1 MRSEL
6 RPVVAVATNVRDRV
20 SSDAMKCS
28 ITMRINET
36 LATVGKATMKSPTR
50 GGADFDT
57 FDGGSSP
64 AKKVGV
70 WLCLH

>member
-1 MRSEL
+1 
-6 RPVVAVATNVRDRV
+6 
-20 SSDAMKCS
+20 MKCS